1 MLPGQLLGLFY
12 GVLGLAF
19 FAVSWRVGVTFRA
32 STAPLATLSCFLQ
45 AALVVL
51 SLPVVALI
59 LFFQGGR
66 LDPILMFANY
76 LLFLVMFSVFLKDSL
91 LLLRR

>member
-1 MLPGQLLGLFY
+1 MLPGQLLGLLY
-12 GVLGLAF
+12 GILGLAF
-19 FAVSWRVGVTFRA
+19 FAVSWRVGLTFRT
-32 STAPLATLSCFLQ
+32 STVPFATLSCFLQ
-45 AALVVL
+45 AALVIL

-66 LDPILMFANY
+66 LDPILTFANY
-76 LLFLVMFSVFLKDSL
+76 LLFLVILSTFLKDSL